1 MPINLRLPNINGVN
15 EKEQISQLK
24 SYLYQL
30 VTELEFVFNTSGAS
44 SDSVVVLPKAQQGS
58 KSTDSGNMS
67 ATAMFSVLKPLIIKS
82 ADIVDAYYDKLTEK
96 FEGDYVASSDFGTYK
111 ETTQQTIEANSYAI
125 EQTFS
130 NVQTIDTNL
139 NNKVSSINQNIED
152 TAKGLSESLKDA
164 TSDLSEEISEVSKD
178 LGNKITA
185 LAESV
190 EAVLTVNAYT
200 RSGVLYYDNDS
211 LPVYGFEVGQTNTV
225 NGVETFK
232 KFARFIADRLS
243 FYDQND
249 MEVAYISDYKLYITS
264 VEILYSLIGGGFI
277 LDFSRGFTLK
287 FAGGE

>member
-82 ADIVDAYYDKLTEK
+82 ADIVDAYYDKLTKK
-96 FEGDYVASSDFGTYK
+96 FDGDYVASSDFGTYT

-164 TSDLSEEISEVSKD
+164 TSDLSDEISEVSKD

>member
-1 MPINLRLPNINGVN
+1 MAINLRLPNINGAS
-15 EKEQISQLK
+15 EKEQIYQLK
-24 SYLYQL
+24 SYLFQL

-44 SDSVVVLPKAQQGS
+44 SDSVVVLPKAQQGG

-82 ADIVDAYYDKLTEK
+82 ADIVDAYYDKLTKK
-96 FEGDYVASSDFGTYK
+96 FEGEYVASSDFGTFS
-111 ETTQQTIEANSYAI
+111 ETTKQTIEANSYAI

-164 TSDLSEEISEVSKD
+164 TSDLSEDLSEISKD

-200 RSGVLYYDNDS
+200 RSGVLYYDDDE

-249 MEVAYISDYKLYITS
+249 REVAYISDYKLYITS

-277 LDFSRGFTLK
+277 LDFSRGLTLK